1 VKKQKDKPINY
12 LQISE
17 HFNLR
22 EFQSPD
28 TEEVKIYPE
37 VIEKLEQLRMY
48 IDKPIMIHSAY
59 RTALHNR
66 KVGGVKNSYHCQGM
80 AVDISSLGV
89 SLDELKKYA
98 LAVGFKGIGIY
109 RTKGFIHLDIGPE
122 RTWEE

>member
-1 VKKQKDKPINY
+1 MGKQVSKPINY
-12 LQISE
+12 FQISE
-17 HFNLR
+17 HFYLR

-37 VIEKLEQLRMY
+37 VVERLEKLRAY
-48 IDKPIMIHSAY
+48 VNKPILIHSAY
-59 RTALHNR
+59 RTPEHNK

-80 AVDISSLGV
+80 AVDVSSLGV

-109 RTKGFIHLDIGPE
+109 RNKNFIHLDIGPE
-122 RTWEE
+122 RSWEE